1 MEPFWPLPI
10 QNCTGKPW
18 RFYRSENMIATKTR
32 DGKTMADAKETVS
45 GAENTRQQPKPPY
58 GHLSVVCGPMFAG
71 KTTETLKR
79 ILWAKNGR
87 GQIDEV
93 SVPTNRRKNVAIQFS
108 RNGDDIDG
116 GFGGPARR
124 RAIA

>member
-1 MEPFWPLPI
+1 MTVT
-10 QNCTGKPW
+10 N
-18 RFYRSENMIATKTR
+18 TR
-32 DGKTMADAKETVS
+32 DRETMADAKETVS

-87 GQIDEV
+87 GQ
-93 SVPTNRRKNVAIQFS
+93 
-108 RNGDDIDG
+108 DIRVYKPG
-116 GFGGPARR
+116 
-124 RAIA
+124 